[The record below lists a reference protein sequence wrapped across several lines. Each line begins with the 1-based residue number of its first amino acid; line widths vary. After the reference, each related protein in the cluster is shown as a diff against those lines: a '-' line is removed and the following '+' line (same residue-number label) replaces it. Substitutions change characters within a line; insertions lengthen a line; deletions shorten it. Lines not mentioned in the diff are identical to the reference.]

1 MKIFLVYLLFINIIT
16 FAAMGIDKRKARK
29 KKWRTPE
36 KTLLTLAIA
45 GGSVGLILGMKFF
58 RHKTLHKLFSIGGP
72 VILIMQ
78 LILLYLIYTKF

>member
-1 MKIFLVYLLFINIIT
+1 MKIFFSYLLFINIFT
-16 FAAMGIDKRKARK
+16 FIAMGIDKRKAKK

-36 KTLLTLAIA
+36 KTLMTLAIV
-45 GGSVGLILGMKFF
+45 GGSVGMILGMKFF

-78 LILLYLIYTKF
+78 LIILYLIYIKF

>member
-1 MKIFLVYLLFINIIT
+1 MKIFLSYLLFINIFT
-16 FAAMGIDKRKARK
+16 FIAMGIDKRKAKK

-36 KTLLTLAIA
+36 KTLMTLAIV
-45 GGSVGLILGMKFF
+45 GGSVGMILGMKFF

-78 LILLYLIYTKF
+78 LIILYLIYIKF